1 MITYHLQSELFL
13 HGNILL
19 QTDTANITDDFLGNF
34 KLLEEFLIHFE
45 CLTQPGNHLA
55 RTRFTLTQLLP
66 QFFRDKR
73 HERMKQFKQ
82 TFEAIDNH

>member
-45 CLTQPGNHLA
+45 CLTQSGNH
-55 RTRFTLTQLLP
+55 
-66 QFFRDKR
+66 
-73 HERMKQFKQ
+73 
-82 TFEAIDNH
+82 